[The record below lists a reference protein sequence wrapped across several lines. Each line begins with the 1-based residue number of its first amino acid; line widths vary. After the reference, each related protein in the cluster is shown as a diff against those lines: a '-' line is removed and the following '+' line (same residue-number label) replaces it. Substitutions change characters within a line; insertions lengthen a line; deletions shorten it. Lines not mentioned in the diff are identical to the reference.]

1 MREDR
6 EAEFDFLAAPEG
18 PATELA
24 GKARRRRRVR
34 RMAAV
39 ATSFVAVAAVA
50 VAVPMVLAATGG
62 DDVSVAAATSG
73 AKPSCDRAADR
84 TKASRASGTQ
94 PSAAP
99 SSAAPSGATPPVR
112 DLHKLVAEVQARQ
125 KNDKYAVVVRQA
137 LARVA
142 PGVRIHEVWNL
153 FAGDPA
159 CAETD
164 EETVQVFVVA
174 EFTYRGQKQRL
185 EVHVT
190 VQRGDPASRA
200 NQVAKTG
207 DRMAAG
213 MGAPHKLASRV
224 QRQLRPLSGGT
235 TAIVYPAGAEFWFM
249 PVDLFSP
256 RNVNISVS
264 GSRYHDMS
272 EYKGVPLPEEKL
284 TPADIVL
291 SVDQLLR
298 LGQAVEQVVK
308 QVK

>member
-6 EAEFDFLAAPEG
+6 ETEFDFLAAQPGRASES
-18 PATELA
+18 T
-24 GKARRRRRVR
+24 GKARRR

-50 VAVPMVLAATGG
+50 VAVPMVLDATGG
-62 DDVSVAAATSG
+62 DDVSVTAAAGG
-73 AKPSCDRAADR
+73 AKPRQPCDQAAAR
-84 TKASRASGTQ
+84 KLASRAGGTRSGV
-94 PSAAP
+94 
-99 SSAAPSGATPPVR
+99 TPPVR
-112 DLHKLVAEVQARQ
+112 DLHKLVAEIRARQ
-125 KNDKYAVVVRQA
+125 KNDKYAAVVRQA
-137 LARVA
+137 LASVA
-142 PGVRIHEVWNL
+142 PGVKIHEFWNL
-153 FAGDPA
+153 LAGDPA
-159 CAETD
+159 CAEAD
-164 EETVQVFVVA
+164 EETVQVFVVG

-200 NQVAKTG
+200 NRVAETG
-207 DRMAAG
+207 DRQAAG
-213 MGAPHKLASRV
+213 MHAPLKIASRV
-224 QRQLRPLSGGT
+224 QRQLHPLSGGT
-235 TAIVYPAGAEFWFM
+235 KAIVYPAGAEFWFM

-256 RNVNISVS
+256 RNVNISVA

-298 LGQAVEQVVK
+298 IGQAVEQVVK